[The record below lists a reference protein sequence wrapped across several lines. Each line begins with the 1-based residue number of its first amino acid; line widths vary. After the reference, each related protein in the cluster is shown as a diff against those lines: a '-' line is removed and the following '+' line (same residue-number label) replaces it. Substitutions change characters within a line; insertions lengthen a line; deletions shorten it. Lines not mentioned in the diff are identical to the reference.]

1 MSKYNALWDYV
12 RSQSAPLLTLSFDEI
27 QQIAGIPID
36 HSFLQYKKELRH
48 TAASPENLHEGANG
62 LLCQNR
68 FLIPAFQPAGARNV
82 SGLFSPQIRE
92 KTALCFD
99 AFARLIAVL

>member
-1 MSKYNALWDYV
+1 MSKYNALSDYV
-12 RSQSAPLLTLSFDEI
+12 RSQSAPQLTLSFDEI

-36 HSFLQYKKELRH
+36 HSFLQYKKEL
-48 TAASPENLHEGANG
+48 AAYGWQVQKISMKKNG

-68 FLIPAFQPAGARNV
+68 FLIPAFHPAGARNV

-92 KTALCFD
+92 KTAPCFD

>member
-1 MSKYNALWDYV
+1 LPK
-12 RSQSAPLLTLSFDEI
+12 
-27 QQIAGIPID
+27 QI
-36 HSFLQYKKELRH
+36 SE
-48 TAASPENLHEGANG
+48 
-62 LLCQNR
+62 
-68 FLIPAFQPAGARNV
+68 PAFQPAGARNV

>member
-36 HSFLQYKKELRH
+36 HSFCNIR
-48 TAASPENLHEGANG
+48 
-62 LLCQNR
+62 
-68 FLIPAFQPAGARNV
+68 RN
-82 SGLFSPQIRE
+82 
-92 KTALCFD
+92 
-99 AFARLIAVL
+99 

>member
-1 MSKYNALWDYV
+1 MM
-12 RSQSAPLLTLSFDEI
+12 F
-27 QQIAGIPID
+27 
-36 HSFLQYKKELRH
+36 
-48 TAASPENLHEGANG
+48 
-62 LLCQNR
+62 
-68 FLIPAFQPAGARNV
+68 

>member
-1 MSKYNALWDYV
+1 MKRKTVCFA
-12 RSQSAPLLTLSFDEI
+12 E
-27 QQIAGIPID
+27 
-36 HSFLQYKKELRH
+36 
-48 TAASPENLHEGANG
+48 
-62 LLCQNR
+62 
-68 FLIPAFQPAGARNV
+68 PAFQPAGARNV

>member
-27 QQIAGIPID
+27 QRIAGIPID
-36 HSFLQYKKELRH
+36 HSFLQYKKKL
-48 TAASPENLHEGANG
+48 TAYGWQVQKISMKGKTVCFAE
-62 LLCQNR
+62 
-68 FLIPAFQPAGARNV
+68 PAFQPAGARNV

-92 KTALCFD
+92 KTAPCFD